1 MKFQKVMKIY
11 AHYDKHQKC
20 CLPLTGEGSITN
32 LLLSLQ
38 NDVRGLENGAMRM
51 SYDYDSAKTD
61 YLYFINAQK
70 EKIAPSMNIPLEIQV
85 SDFSK
90 WKALQNYIYN
100 TIGKNYTNLATN
112 IVSAISLKMWNLYKS
127 DKNAILR
134 GERSL
139 RTYGKDQPIPI
150 QSASSRIKQEDDGGY
165 TISFT
170 ILSEE
175 ARKFAGMDKGGVR
188 FILDD
193 KDDYQ
198 RAILNR
204 LLSGEYKLCECQ
216 LAYDHAVNRR
226 TKKARGWY
234 IMVGYAFEKET
245 DNPALDKD
253 KILGVDLGIVNV
265 LYLASSADKYFKK
278 YIPGSQ
284 IQNFKRKEQKRKSDL
299 QRSRVVRGD
308 GSRGHGRACTVR
320 PAEKQGEYIKNFQD
334 NANWNYA
341 HFVVDNAIEQGC
353 GTIQMEDLSGISK
366 DDKQNKMLSHWAFY
380 DLQLKISNLA
390 AENGIEVRKIR
401 PAYTSQRCSECGY
414 IDKNNRKIQAV
425 FQCQRCGFKKN
436 ADFNAARNIAIR
448 DIDYIIKEQIKAD
461 KAA

>member
-1 MKFQKVMKIY
+1 MKFQKAMKIY
-11 AHYDKHQKC
+11 AQYDKNQKC
-20 CLPLTGEGSITN
+20 DMPLTGKGSITN
-32 LLLSLQ
+32 SILSLQ
-38 NDVRGLENGAMRM
+38 DDVRNLKNASLRM
-51 SYDYDSAKTD
+51 SYDYDRAQSD
-61 YLYFINAQK
+61 YLKFINEQK
-70 EKIAPSMNIPLEIQV
+70 EKLSSPIEMPTAS
-85 SDFSK
+85 SADFSK
-90 WKALQNYIYN
+90 YKTFDGYIYDVLHHDY
-100 TIGKNYTNLATN
+100 KNLASGIIASATRRIWGTYKQDKKE
-112 IVSAISLKMWNLYKS
+112 IV
-127 DKNAILR
+127 R
-134 GERSL
+134 GEKSL
-139 RTYGKDQPIPI
+139 RTFGKDQPIPVP
-150 QSASSRIKQEDDGGY
+150 AACCKLTYEDDLDY
-165 TISFT
+165 V
-170 ILSEE
+170 LSLGLFSDNM
-175 ARKFAGMDKGGVR
+175 RRLAGMDRGGVR

-265 LYLASSADKYFKK
+265 LYLASSVDKYFKK

-299 QRSRVVRGD
+299 QRSCVVRGD
-308 GSRGHGRACTVR
+308 GSRGHGRACAVR

-448 DIDYIIKEQIKAD
+448 DIDYIIEEQIKAD